1 MYYFLK
7 VRLLIEHN
15 LDVISRRYDSH
26 YANYNHCSRVLH
38 SMNKL
43 LQKIATHNFNIK
55 HNISPT
61 MTNNPIKQRTLSGA
75 EAAATHDTNSSSGA
89 SSTEVVEVKNPAMDS
104 SRLSANLESST
115 TTPVIHKPSDN
126 IDDEEFLAANLG
138 ECYEKISPYDHVH
151 CSDCSC
157 VYSMANECLMH
168 LAASQHQAQECMLR
182 LNKLVMDIKE
192 RLKEDADKLESLDW
206 GGHNHVHLA

>member
-1 MYYFLK
+1 MQ

-15 LDVISRRYDSH
+15 LDVISRRFDSH
-26 YANYNHCSRVLH
+26 YANFNHCSRVLH

-43 LQKIATHNFNIK
+43 LQKIATHNYNLK
-55 HNISPT
+55 HNIAPT

-75 EAAATHDTNSSSGA
+75 EHPHEDRNSNSANGTA
-89 SSTEVVEVKNPAMDS
+89 SSDVVEVKNPAMDS
-104 SRLSANLESST
+104 SRLSANLDH
-115 TTPVIHKPSDN
+115 PPAAHKAPSDN
-126 IDDEEFLAANLG
+126 IDDEDFLAVNLG
-138 ECYEKISPYDHVH
+138 DCYEKIEPYNHVH

-182 LNKLVMDIKE
+182 LNKLILDIKE